1 MVTPCILWC
10 VVHSHILLRFK
21 CISPANQP
29 LTYVPRL
36 SKAKPVTW
44 PFLSVCDY
52 HMERASGLSRP
63 VCWRISAMVLHKS
76 RLGICSVLCCSGRP
90 LKNELHVTDFPSVR
104 GMRFVVLRMCGPLLL
119 RCTEP
124 ENSPRKHC
132 WKIQTIPIFHRQVD
146 THAKECLRGSG
157 CF

>member
-1 MVTPCILWC
+1 
-10 VVHSHILLRFK
+10 
-21 CISPANQP
+21 
-29 LTYVPRL
+29 
-36 SKAKPVTW
+36 
-44 PFLSVCDY
+44 
-52 HMERASGLSRP
+52 
-63 VCWRISAMVLHKS
+63 MVLHKS

-104 GMRFVVLRMCGPLLL
+104 GMRSVVLRMCGPLLL

-146 THAKECLRGSG
+146 THTKECLRGSG
-157 CF
+157 CFESSEHGKAELVFADDLNGHTTDSDQTKSWAMMAHALRSSWKHYMTLGHT